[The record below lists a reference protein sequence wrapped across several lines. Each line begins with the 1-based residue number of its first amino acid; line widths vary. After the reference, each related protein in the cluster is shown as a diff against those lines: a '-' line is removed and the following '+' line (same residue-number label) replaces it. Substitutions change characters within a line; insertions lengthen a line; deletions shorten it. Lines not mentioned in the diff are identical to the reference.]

1 MAYDSVFRSGL
12 FKDQV
17 AIVTGGGSGIG
28 RCIAHELAALGATVV
43 ISGRKAEKLETV
55 RAEIEEDGGQV
66 DAVVCNIREEAD
78 VTALFDTVL
87 ERYGRVDHLVN
98 NAGGQFLAFPEAI
111 SRNGWNAVIETNLT
125 GTFTMCQTA
134 HKKWMSQHGGN
145 IVNIVADFW
154 RGMPHMA
161 HTSAARAGVANLTM
175 SLSLAWCKNG
185 IRINSVAPGIIAS
198 SGLKNYPAPVI
209 DMLKGMKSEIPAK
222 RLGTES
228 EISSVVAFLLSPS
241 AAYLSGQ
248 TIAVDGGA
256 SLYRQMMG
264 IPDHDRNVAYDGFH
278 RAADLPDSMDTPE

>member
-1 MAYDSVFRSGL
+1 MTYNSVFRPAL
-12 FKDQV
+12 FQDQV

-43 ISGRKAEKLETV
+43 LSGRNPDKLETV
-55 RAEIEEDGGQV
+55 RTEIEEDGGTV
-66 DAVVCNIREEAD
+66 DTVVCNIRREDD
-78 VTALFDTVL
+78 VTGLFDTVL
-87 ERYGRVDHLVN
+87 ERHQRIDHLVN

-125 GTFTMCQTA
+125 GTFAMCQTA
-134 HKKWMSQHGGN
+134 YKKWMSKHGGQ

-185 IRINSVAPGIIAS
+185 IRINSIAPGIIAS
-198 SGLKNYPAPVI
+198 SGLKNYPAPI
-209 DMLKGMKSEIPAK
+209 IEMLQGMKTEIPAK

-228 EISSVVAFLLSPS
+228 EISSVVAFLLSPA

-264 IPDHDRNVAYDGFH
+264 IPDHDKNPAYNGFH
-278 RAADLPDSMDTPE
+278 RAADLPDNTDESK